1 MVMSIGWNPFFDDA
15 KKTIEPWLLD
25 ETLPEEF
32 YGAELRLTVCA
43 YLRPEANFTTLE
55 NLVARIRRD
64 AEVAEAALRAAPF
77 KASAE
82 DEHLTF

>member
-1 MVMSIGWNPFFDDA
+1 
-15 KKTIEPWLLD
+15 
-25 ETLPEEF
+25 
-32 YGAELRLTVCA
+32 VCA

-55 NLVARIRRD
+55 NLVARIMRD